1 MAVRRRKRTRSRSQV
16 SSGGKLLPTI
26 KKQGIFKGP
35 GVYAAK
41 QTGIQAMKKAV
52 PAYLMVVALSAA
64 TPPLGASIAN
74 AVSGVP
80 VVNTIANTAVGYGT
94 RRRGRLMPGNA
105 L

>member
-1 MAVRRRKRTRSRSQV
+1 MPRRKKPVRRSQV
-16 SSGGKLLPTI
+16 SNGGKLLPTV

-64 TPPLGASIAN
+64 TPPLGASIAS

-80 VVNTIANTAVGYGT
+80 VVNTLTNTAVGYGT
-94 RRRGRLMPGNA
+94 RLRARIMPGNS